1 MAMTYPPCVDPLYLN
16 LFHVLFPLVIS
27 DESMSTIWDGLGL
40 VEIQAVLTEDRNNG
54 LPCDKD
60 EEELK
65 R

>member
-16 LFHVLFPLVIS
+16 LFHVSIPLVIS

>member
-1 MAMTYPPCVDPLYLN
+1 
-16 LFHVLFPLVIS
+16 
-27 DESMSTIWDGLGL
+27 MSTIWDGLGL